1 MSDTSPAPTT
11 EPAATPIPAAPIPK
25 EGFAKKFSL
34 FVQSKAR
41 SINIGHLLVL
51 LTGLHLFAMSFPS
64 DSKSLVFDES
74 YYVTSSRDLLQ
85 LIPNNLEHPFFGKI
99 WGALGIALFGDNF
112 FGWRIFYVIIGVLTV
127 WVFYELALVFLTK
140 EKALIAASFLGFETL
155 FFIHTS
161 LDLLE
166 GPPILFALLGFLAY
180 FKKRYYW
187 AALAFGLSVLSKE
200 WGIYF
205 VGALFFY
212 HIWATKSIPLKDL
225 FSVARVK
232 KLLLFIALLVLVVS
246 IPLYAYDQIYHPTS
260 SQVTVVETQYIVN
273 PSTGVT
279 TTTTVT
285 KTNNVYVNYPW
296 QNFIY
301 YYTYASG
308 LTVSQNDAKNTW
320 DSYAWG
326 WLIPLNIDPLPY
338 YVTTTTITTTVHTPN
353 GDIQTTKTLHPIDW
367 LGIGNL
373 VIWYSMYL
381 IVPAIVYLAI
391 KRMITPLSA
400 FVGFW
405 IAATYLPSLLLSAVV
420 HRIVYAFYF
429 VNVDPG
435 IALGI
440 PMVIGL
446 IASDSQKLQ
455 RYLLLG
461 WLAAAVIFF
470 ILYFPV
476 HPMDFT

>member
-1 MSDTSPAPTT
+1 MSEAPPSPTT
-11 EPAATPIPAAPIPK
+11 EPVTSPSPTPAAPRI
-25 EGFAKKFSL
+25 GFAKKFSI
-34 FVQSKAR
+34 FVQSKTQ

-74 YYVTSSRDLLQ
+74 YYVTSAKDLLQ

-112 FGWRIFYVIIGVLTV
+112 FGWRIFYVIIGVLAV

-187 AALAFGLSVLSKE
+187 AAVAFGLSILSKE

-212 HIWATKSIPLKDL
+212 HVWSTKAIPLKDL
-225 FSVARVK
+225 FSGPRVK
-232 KLLLFIALLVLVVS
+232 KLLLFIALLALVVS

-273 PSTGVT
+273 PNTGVT
-279 TTTTVT
+279 ATTTIT

-326 WLIPLNIDPLPY
+326 WLIPANIDPLPY

-353 GDIQTTKTLHPIDW
+353 GDVQTTKTLHPIDW

-381 IVPAIVYLAI
+381 IIPAIVYLAI

-405 IAATYLPSLLLSAVV
+405 IAATYLPSLLLSAVI

-435 IALGI
+435 LALGI

-446 IASDSQKLQ
+446 IASDSPRLQ